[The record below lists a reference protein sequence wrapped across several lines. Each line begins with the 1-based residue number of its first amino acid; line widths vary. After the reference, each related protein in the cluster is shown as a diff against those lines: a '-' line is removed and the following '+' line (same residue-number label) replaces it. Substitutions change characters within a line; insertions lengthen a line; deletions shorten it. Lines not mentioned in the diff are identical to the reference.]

1 MHIVAPALVFLMLLM
16 SPIIALDA
24 KTYSKLSSDIHNDGT
39 DITTLKV
46 AMYPHLPDSA
56 GDNHA
61 KLLQFINEEFKK
73 IQPTINLQLRPLDQ
87 NDDFYSLATLTPWLS
102 TDGTG
107 YDVVEIDTLVLG
119 DLVNAGLIVPQF
131 PISHN
136 HSDWHSAATSA
147 VQFNQAVYA
156 YPHIMCAYFLFT
168 RDEQAAKVT
177 TIDELINILS
187 PNASATYRL
196 VGNMNSSWIL
206 PSLWINSYQSSNNSE
221 YNIPA
226 FALHSYQKNSFE
238 TMRKFAQLC
247 DRAGGENNCLNG
259 VFRDNSNMTALL
271 FAHKQTAAMF
281 GFSENLF
288 TVLKNGD
295 LDDYSNV
302 KMIPLPLGTNDNQPG
317 FFTNAFVFR
326 RNMSVDV
333 LKAARLFSDFMGTP
347 RMQAAVVGSAD
358 SPNARPRY
366 LLPMSKN
373 AYNEPLLANDRF
385 YQQYFRNLDIGYPY
399 PTVGFLNTRK
409 ELNTAIL
416 KEVDVKDDS
425 SSSSSINE
433 RGFQSAGYPAMTKE
447 RAYQLLYPSISSRSS
462 ADAFLDKLV
471 VPGGET
477 PIKFFWSGFGVPNSA
492 EVAAEIARYHNGV
505 TLEMLLE
512 RPENAAV
519 KQQMCIWPAR
529 EDISPIAEA
538 CRAQWRRLS
547 QVYAEKARGP
557 VTPILGDHVAPD
569 SVWMTHE
576 KNALNQSQQ
585 KGNYIYGFQRP
596 MNLYEVYCVKMAK
609 SRSDYPEI
617 KEKICTK
624 QTG

>member
-425 SSSSSINE
+425 SSSSSI
-433 RGFQSAGYPAMTKE
+433 T
-447 RAYQLLYPSISSRSS
+447 LTSS
-462 ADAFLDKLV
+462 
-471 VPGGET
+471 
-477 PIKFFWSGFGVPNSA
+477 
-492 EVAAEIARYHNGV
+492 EIIAW
-505 TLEMLLE
+505 
-512 RPENAAV
+512 
-519 KQQMCIWPAR
+519 QM
-529 EDISPIAEA
+529 
-538 CRAQWRRLS
+538 
-547 QVYAEKARGP
+547 
-557 VTPILGDHVAPD
+557 
-569 SVWMTHE
+569 
-576 KNALNQSQQ
+576 
-585 KGNYIYGFQRP
+585 
-596 MNLYEVYCVKMAK
+596 
-609 SRSDYPEI
+609 
-617 KEKICTK
+617 
-624 QTG
+624 

>member
-24 KTYSKLSSDIHNDGT
+24 ETYSKISSDIHNDGT

-56 GDNHA
+56 GDNYA

-136 HSDWHSAATSA
+136 HSDWHSAAASA
-147 VQFNQAVYA
+147 VLFNQAVYA

-333 LKAARLFSDFMGTP
+333 LKAARLFADFMGTP

-358 SPNARPRY
+358 SPNTKPRY

-385 YQQYFRNLDIGYPY
+385 YQQ
-399 PTVGFLNTRK
+399 
-409 ELNTAIL
+409 
-416 KEVDVKDDS
+416 
-425 SSSSSINE
+425 
-433 RGFQSAGYPAMTKE
+433 AMTKE
-447 RAYQLLYPSISSRSS
+447 HAYQLLYPSISSRSS

-529 EDISPIAEA
+529 EDISPVAEA

-585 KGNYIYGFQRP
+585 KGNYLYGFQRP